1 MIIGVPKEIKNNEN
15 RVALT
20 PAGAHSLASHG
31 HEVLV
36 LAGAGA
42 GSGISDKEYAD
53 AGAKI
58 VSGVSELFQ
67 RADIIVKVKEPLPEE
82 YDLFKEGQ
90 TLFTYLHLAPNKPL
104 TEALLRKKITGIA
117 YETVQ
122 LEDGSLP
129 LLIPMSEVAGR
140 MSVQVAAMLQ
150 QAYYGGSG
158 MLLGGVPGVAP
169 AHVVIVGGGIVGS
182 NAAQIAVGM
191 GANVTVL
198 DIDQRKLAEIDRF
211 YNGRINTVMSSY
223 YSLSNLTGQADVLI
237 GAVLVPGAKAPKT
250 VSEDMVRGMKKGSV
264 IVDVAIDQ
272 GGTVETIDRITTHD
286 NPSYEKH
293 GVIHYSVANM
303 PGAVPHTSTWA
314 LTGVTL
320 PYLVQIADKG
330 AVNAL
335 KSSRPLML
343 GLNTYDGNI
352 TYRAVAEAMD
362 EKYIPPEQA
371 LND

>member
-1 MIIGVPKEIKNNEN
+1 MVIGVPKEIKNNEN

-20 PAGAHSLASHG
+20 PAGVHSLSEHG
-31 HEVLV
+31 HDVLV
-36 LAGAGA
+36 LRGAGE
-42 GSGISDKEYAD
+42 GSGISDEEYAQ
-53 AGAKI
+53 AGAQM
-58 VSGVSELFQ
+58 VGDVRELFD
-67 RADIIVKVKEPLPEE
+67 RCALIVKVKEPLAEE
-82 YDLFKEGQ
+82 YDLFHEGQ

-104 TEALLRKKITGIA
+104 TQALLDKKVTGIA

-122 LEDGSLP
+122 MDDGSLP

-150 QAYYGGSG
+150 QAYYGGGG

-169 AHVVIVGGGIVGS
+169 AHVVIVGAGIVGS

-198 DIDQRKLAEIDRF
+198 DINQRKLAELDRF
-211 YNGRINTVMSSY
+211 YAGRVNTIMSSNY
-223 YSLSNLTGQADVLI
+223 TLHSITKTADVLI

-250 VSEDMVRGMKKGSV
+250 VSEEMVCGMKKGSV

-320 PYLVQIADKG
+320 PYILKIADMGTKE
-330 AVNAL
+330 AL
-335 KSSRPLML
+335 NSSLPLMK
-343 GLNTYDGNI
+343 GLNTYNGHI
-352 TYRAVAEAMD
+352 TYEAVARAMD
-362 EKYIPPEQA
+362 IDYILPHSA
-371 LND
+371 ING

>member
-1 MIIGVPKEIKNNEN
+1 MVIGVPREIKNNEN

-20 PAGAHSLASHG
+20 PAGAHSLTQHG
-31 HEVLV
+31 HEVLI
-36 LAGAGA
+36 LRGAGI
-42 GSGISDKEYAD
+42 GSGIADIEYQA

-58 VSGVSELFQ
+58 INSVTDLFDWSEL
-67 RADIIVKVKEPLPEE
+67 IVKVKEPIAQE
-82 YDLFKEGQ
+82 YELFKQGQ
-90 TLFTYLHLAPNKPL
+90 ALFTYLHLAPNIPL
-104 TEALLRKKITGIA
+104 TEALIHKKITGIA

-122 LEDGSLP
+122 LADGALP

-140 MSVQVAAMLQ
+140 MSIQVAAMLQ

-182 NAAQIAVGM
+182 NAAQMAVGM

-198 DIDQRKLAEIDRF
+198 DIDQRKLAVLDRHF
-211 YNGRINTVMSSY
+211 NGRINTIMSSSY
-223 YSLSNLTGQADVLI
+223 TLKNLTEKADVLI

-250 VSEDMVRGMKKGSV
+250 VSADMVRGMKKGSV

-286 NPSYEKH
+286 NPAYQKH

-320 PYLVQIADKG
+320 PYLMQLADKG
-330 AVNAL
+330 IKDAMNDSKAL
-335 KSSRPLML
+335 LN
-343 GLNTYDGNI
+343 GLNTYNGHI
-352 TYRAVAEAMD
+352 TYSAVAEAMGKEFLSV
-362 EKYIPPEQA
+362 EKA
-371 LND
+371 LN

>member
-20 PAGAHSLASHG
+20 PAGAHALADHG

-36 LAGAGA
+36 LENAGL
-42 GSGISDKEYAD
+42 GSGINNEEYIA
-53 AGAKI
+53 AGANI
-58 VSGVSELFQ
+58 INDVYMLFN
-67 RADIIVKVKEPLPEE
+67 RSDIIVKVKEPIAEE
-82 YDLFKEGQ
+82 YDLLKEGQ
-90 TLFTYLHLAPNKPL
+90 TLFTYLHLAPNKIL
-104 TEALLRKKITGIA
+104 TEALLHKKITGIA

-122 LEDGSLP
+122 LNDGTLP

-140 MSVQVAAMLQ
+140 MFIQVAAMLQ
-150 QAYYGGSG
+150 QSYYGGSG

-198 DIDQRKLAEIDRF
+198 DINQRKLAVLDRHF
-211 YNGRINTVMSSY
+211 NGRINTVMSSDY
-223 YSLSNLTGQADVLI
+223 TLGNLTQQADVLI

-250 VSEDMVRGMKKGSV
+250 VSEDMVRKMKKGSV

-286 NPSYEKH
+286 NPAYKKH

-320 PYLVQIADKG
+320 PYLMQIADG
-330 AVNAL
+330 GLREAL
-335 KSSRPLML
+335 LSSKPLML
-343 GLNTYDGNI
+343 GLNTYKGHI
-352 TYRAVAEAMD
+352 TYEAVAKAMD
-362 EKYIPPEQA
+362 KEFVSPDAA
-371 LND
+371 LRK

>member
-1 MIIGVPKEIKNNEN
+1 MIIGVPREVKNNEN
-15 RVALT
+15 RVAMT
-20 PAGAHSLASHG
+20 PAGAHALADAG

-36 LAGAGA
+36 EKSAGL
-42 GSGISDKEYAD
+42 GSGISDAEYETAGATIIETAD
-53 AGAKI
+53 AVFDNA
-58 VSGVSELFQ
+58 EL
-67 RADIIVKVKEPLPEE
+67 IVKVKEPIEEE
-82 YDLFKEGQ
+82 YGRLKAGQ
-90 TLFTYLHLAPNKPL
+90 ALFTYLHLAPNAAL
-104 TEALLRKKITGIA
+104 TNVLLDKKITGIA

-198 DIDQRKLAEIDRF
+198 DINQRKLAELDRF
-211 YNGRINTVMSSY
+211 YSGRVNTVMSSI
-223 YSLSNLTGQADVLI
+223 YSLNNLTAQADVLI

-250 VSEDMVRGMKKGSV
+250 VSEEMVRGMKPGAV

-272 GGTVETIDRITTHD
+272 GGTVETIDRVTTHD
-286 NPSYEKH
+286 NPAYQKH

-320 PYLVQIADKG
+320 PYIVQIANKG
-330 AVNAL
+330 VKAAL
-335 KSSRPLML
+335 RGSKPLAL
-343 GLNTYDGNI
+343 GLNTYDGHI
-352 TYRAVAEAMD
+352 TYKAVADAM
-362 EKYIPPEQA
+362 EKQYVSAESV
-371 LND
+371 L

>member
-15 RVALT
+15 RVAMT
-20 PAGAHSLASHG
+20 PAGAHALNDAG
-31 HEVLV
+31 HDVLV
-36 LAGAGA
+36 EQGAGL
-42 GSGISDKEYAD
+42 GSGISDAEYQD
-53 AGAKI
+53 AGAAI
-58 VSGVSELFQ
+58 IDNADTVFQNAEL
-67 RADIIVKVKEPLPEE
+67 IVKVKEPIPEE
-82 YDLFKEGQ
+82 YERLKTGQ
-90 TLFTYLHLAPNKPL
+90 SLFTYLHLAPNPAL
-104 TEALLRKKITGIA
+104 TQVLLDKKITGIA

-122 LEDGSLP
+122 SDDGSLP

-169 AHVVIVGGGIVGS
+169 AHVVIVGAGIVGS

-198 DIDQRKLAEIDRF
+198 DINQRKLAALDR
-211 YNGRINTVMSSY
+211 YYSGRVNTVMSSI
-223 YSLSNLTGQADVLI
+223 YSLKNLTAQADVLI

-250 VSEDMVRGMKKGSV
+250 VTEEMVRGMKPGSV

-272 GGTVETIDRITTHD
+272 GGTVETIDRVTTHD
-286 NPSYEKH
+286 NPAYEKH

-320 PYLVQIADKG
+320 PYIVQIANKG
-330 AVNAL
+330 VNAAL
-335 KSSRPLML
+335 RESKSLAL
-343 GLNTYDGNI
+343 GLNTYGGHI
-352 TYRAVAEAMD
+352 TYKAVADAMGK
-362 EKYIPPEQA
+362 EYVSAGSVI
-371 LND
+371 

>member
-20 PAGAHSLASHG
+20 PAGVHALAVHG
-31 HEVLV
+31 HEVIV
-36 LAGAGA
+36 QKNAGT
-42 GSGISDKEYAD
+42 GSGILDDEYVSS
-53 AGAKI
+53 GAKI
-58 VSGVSELFQ
+58 ASSAGEVFE
-67 RADIIVKVKEPLPEE
+67 RADLIVKVKEPLESE
-82 YDLFKEGQ
+82 YELFKQGQ
-90 TLFTYLHLAPNKPL
+90 ALFTYIHLAPNKPL
-104 TEALLRKKITGIA
+104 ADALIKKKVTGIA

-140 MSVQVAAMLQ
+140 MSVQVAATLQ

-169 AHVVIVGGGIVGS
+169 AHVVVVGGGIVGS
-182 NAAQIAVGM
+182 NAAKIAVGM

-198 DIDQRKLAEIDRF
+198 DINQRKLAELDRF
-211 YNGRINTVMSSY
+211 FNGRINTVMSSY
-223 YSLSNLTGQADVLI
+223 YTLGNLVSKADVLV

-250 VSEDMVRGMKKGSV
+250 VTEDMVRGMKKGSV

-286 NPSYEKH
+286 NPAYEKH
-293 GVIHYSVANM
+293 GVVHYSVANM

-320 PYLVQIADKG
+320 PYLLQLADKG
-330 AVNAL
+330 VKKAL
-335 KSSRPLML
+335 LESKPLMQ
-343 GLNTYDGNI
+343 GLNTYDGHI
-352 TYRAVAEAMD
+352 TYEAVAKAMD
-362 EKYIPPEQA
+362 KEFILPEKA
-371 LND
+371 LKA

>member
-1 MIIGVPKEIKNNEN
+1 MIIGVPTEVKNNEN
-15 RVALT
+15 RVAMT
-20 PAGAHSLASHG
+20 PAGAHALKDAG
-31 HEVLV
+31 HEVLIEK
-36 LAGAGA
+36 GAGS
-42 GSGISDKEYAD
+42 GSGISDAEYQD
-53 AGAKI
+53 AGATI
-58 VSGVSELFQ
+58 IETADAVFQNAEL
-67 RADIIVKVKEPLPEE
+67 IVKVKEPIEEE
-82 YDLFKEGQ
+82 YGRLQTGQ
-90 TLFTYLHLAPNKPL
+90 SLFTYLHLAPNAAL
-104 TEALLRKKITGIA
+104 TQVLLDKKVTGIA

-122 LEDGSLP
+122 SEDGSLP

-169 AHVVIVGGGIVGS
+169 AHVVIVGAGIVGS

-198 DIDQRKLAEIDRF
+198 DINQRKLAALDR
-211 YNGRINTVMSSY
+211 YYSGRVNTVMSSIY
-223 YSLSNLTGQADVLI
+223 TLKNLTAQADVLI

-250 VSEDMVRGMKKGSV
+250 VTEEMVRGMKRGAV

-272 GGTVETIDRITTHD
+272 GGTVETIDRVTTHD
-286 NPSYEKH
+286 NPAYEKH

-320 PYLVQIADKG
+320 PYIVQIADKG
-330 AVNAL
+330 VERAL
-335 KSSRPLML
+335 RESKPLAL
-343 GLNTYDGNI
+343 GLNTYGGHI
-352 TYRAVAEAMD
+352 TYKAVADAMGK
-362 EKYIPPEQA
+362 EYVSA
-371 LND
+371 GSVL

>member
-20 PAGAHSLASHG
+20 PAGAHALSVHG
-31 HEVLV
+31 HDVLV
-36 LAGAGA
+36 LKSAGE
-42 GSGISDKEYAD
+42 GSGITDSEYIS

-58 VSGVSELFQ
+58 VSSAPELFGK
-67 RADIIVKVKEPLPEE
+67 ADLIVKVKEPLPEE
-82 YDLFKEGQ
+82 YGLFKEGQ
-90 TLFTYLHLAPNKPL
+90 ALFTYLHLAPNKPL
-104 TEALLRKKITGIA
+104 TEALLKKKVTGIA

-122 LEDGSLP
+122 LEDCSLP

-140 MSVQVAAMLQ
+140 MSIQVSAMLQ

-182 NAAQIAVGM
+182 NAAQMAVGM

-198 DIDQRKLAEIDRF
+198 DINQRRLAELDRL
-211 YNGRINTVMSSY
+211 YRGRINTVMSSY
-223 YSLSNLTGQADVLI
+223 YTLQNLSSQADVLI

-250 VSEDMVRGMKKGSV
+250 VSEEMVRGMKKGSV

-286 NPSYEKH
+286 NPAYEKH

-320 PYLVQIADKG
+320 PYLMQIADKG
-330 AVNAL
+330 VKSAL
-335 KSSRPLML
+335 LESKPLML
-343 GLNTYDGNI
+343 GLNTYKGSI
-352 TYRAVAEAMD
+352 TYKAVAQAMGK
-362 EKYIPPEQA
+362 KYVLPEDA
-371 LND
+371 LKS